1 MAAERIDPALL
12 TGYKTQTGQSL
23 GELLV
28 ERPVLLAFLR
38 HFGCTFCR
46 EAVAELSEMRK
57 EIEAKG
63 TQMAF
68 VHLSTEEKA
77 QKFFQPYGLADLPR
91 IADEEGRLYQAFGL
105 VRANWRQ
112 YLNYESILRMLIAWL
127 EGHWAGLPAG
137 DVQRMPGVFLIVSG
151 EIRKAYRHKL
161 VSDRPDYLQ
170 LATVA

>member
-1 MAAERIDPALL
+1 
-12 TGYKTQTGQSL
+12 
-23 GELLV
+23 
-28 ERPVLLAFLR
+28 
-38 HFGCTFCR
+38 
-46 EAVAELSEMRK
+46 MRK
-57 EIEAKG
+57 EIAAKG
-63 TQMAF
+63 TQLGF

-77 QKFFQPYGLADLPR
+77 HKFFEPHGLADLPR
-91 IADEEGRLYQAFGL
+91 IADGEGRLYQAFGL

-137 DVQRMPGVFLIVSG
+137 DVQRMPGVFLIVNG

-170 LATVA
+170 LATVT